1 MQAPHDSRPPKK
13 SVNLSI
19 NSGLLS
25 AARDLNI
32 NLSAVLEA
40 ALSHA
45 VKEKQRERWLAR
57 NRAAIAAYNERVD
70 AEGVFS
76 DGLRKF

>member
-1 MQAPHDSRPPKK
+1 
-13 SVNLSI
+13 VNLSI

-76 DGLRKF
+76 NGLRKF